1 MWSSRDHVPR
11 ERLCSDG
18 PSPWQV
24 GAEPEVGWRE
34 VFTCP
39 LPAMDLSWAP
49 KMTTPVSVA
58 GLILFEEQAPSVS
71 LAGEGEEGWP

>member
-1 MWSSRDHVPR
+1 M
-11 ERLCSDG
+11 
-18 PSPWQV
+18 
-24 GAEPEVGWRE
+24 GWRE